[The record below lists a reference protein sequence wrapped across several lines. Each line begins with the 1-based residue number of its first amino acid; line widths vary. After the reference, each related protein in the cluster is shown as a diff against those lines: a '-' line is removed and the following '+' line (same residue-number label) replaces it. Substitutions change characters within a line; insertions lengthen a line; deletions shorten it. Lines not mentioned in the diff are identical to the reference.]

1 MYGSIVSGI
10 GIAKQLN
17 EENKK
22 TKVYRYVYR
31 CKVAVSCLT
40 LFFCLVQTGHTGD
53 TLRSDE
59 IQEYAP
65 PNNDIHRG
73 NKGSNTM

>member
-1 MYGSIVSGI
+1 MYGSIVSGA

-22 TKVYRYVYR
+22 KDRNKYIGMYR

-40 LFFCLVQTGHTGD
+40 LFFCLVQTGSIDDTPNKITLSRRDTG
-53 TLRSDE
+53 
-59 IQEYAP
+59 ICP
-65 PNNDIHRG
+65 PP
-73 NKGSNTM
+73 